1 LRIRHSF
8 DIGDFV
14 VRHSTLDITAAR
26 ITPHSIEEKRVM
38 AEITAAAVKAL
49 REKTDLPMMEC
60 KKALMESGGDEA
72 KAIEILQSQFE
83 KVQLKRADNVTNE
96 GRIFVA
102 VKPDGSEAAAVEV
115 QCESAPVAGGADL
128 VKFGEALAKQLLEG
142 PGAAT
147 PQELLAQSPAG
158 GSQTFQQTYESM
170 VNKIREKIEVTRI
183 ARVAG
188 PVGVYVHH
196 DGKTAVLFE
205 AEGEKKSAPV
215 LRDVAMHIAAMKP
228 TVTNIEDVDP
238 AAVKAERDRLSA
250 EARATGKPDNI
261 IDKIVDGR
269 MGVFYRDDAGV
280 LTEQPFAKDDKKTVS
295 QALAEA
301 GLKAR
306 NFTLWVIGG

>member
-1 LRIRHSF
+1 
-8 DIGDFV
+8 
-14 VRHSTLDITAAR
+14 
-26 ITPHSIEEKRVM
+26 M

-49 REKTDLPMMEC
+49 RERTDLPMMEC
-60 KKALMESGGDEA
+60 KKALTEAGGDEE
-72 KAIEILQSQFE
+72 KAVEILQQQY
-83 KVQLKRADNVTNE
+83 KQVADKRKDNVTNE

-102 VKPDGSEAAAVEV
+102 VRRDGSEAAAVEI
-115 QCESAPVAGGADL
+115 QCESAPVAGGEDL
-128 VKFGEALAKQLLEG
+128 GRLGEALAKHLLEG
-142 PGAAT
+142 PGAST
-147 PQELLAQSPAG
+147 PAELMAQSPSG
-158 GSQTFQQTYESM
+158 GDGKTFQEVYETM

-183 ARVAG
+183 ARVSG

-205 AEGEKKSAPV
+205 AEGEKKDAPV

-228 TVTNIEDVDP
+228 QVTNISDVDP

-250 EARATGKPDNI
+250 EAKATGKPDNI

-269 MGVFYRDDAGV
+269 MGVFYRDEAGV
-280 LTEQPFAKDDKKTVS
+280 LTEQPFAKDDSKTVS

-301 GLKAR
+301 GLKAK